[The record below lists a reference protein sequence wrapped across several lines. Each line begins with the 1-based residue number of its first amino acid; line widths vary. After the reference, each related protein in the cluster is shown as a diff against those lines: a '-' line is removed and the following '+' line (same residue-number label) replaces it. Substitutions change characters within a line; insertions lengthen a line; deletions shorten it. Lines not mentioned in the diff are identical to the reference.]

1 VEYHKTITSA
11 DVQEAITDAFRRVV
25 GRHKPH
31 SVSEISTL
39 TGRCDSYW
47 GNVRSGLRTP
57 GVTALLGAAQGMD
70 KEHGAAF
77 LNEILALAGYTG
89 VRPIEATETCALDVI
104 KHSNDTIRLCA
115 EVLEDGIVTQE
126 EALKVAA
133 RLRQYDA
140 MADGISATSR
150 RVA

>member
-1 VEYHKTITSA
+1 MEYHKTITPA

-47 GNVRSGLRTP
+47 GNVRAGLRAP
-57 GVTALLGAAQGMD
+57 GVTALLGAAKAMD

-89 VRPIEATETCALDVI
+89 VRPIEATEACPHKVTGDLA
-104 KHSNDTIRLCA
+104 DTIRLIA
-115 EVLEDGIVTQE
+115 ESLEDGE
-126 EALKVAA
+126 FDDRERFEVAS
-133 RLRQYDA
+133 RLRA
-140 MADGISATSR
+140 LSSKAEGISPVR